1 LSNWWK
7 LLIQGSNGS
16 RNISKIILGCLA
28 ANTVNFSIGEP
39 GRGMTNKTSCCAVL
53 WTGYLEIIEIKT
65 PIPELFKHDLSRDSY
80 YPSEAL
86 SRAIGQVT
94 GYIEQL
100 DSDRNRIRAID
111 HEDQL
116 KIRARII
123 LGRDGDK
130 DQRTGLR
137 NLNAHLNRIEVL
149 TYDQLL
155 RIAGRVLNVFA
166 EQHKA
171 ICNDIDDLPF

>member
-1 LSNWWK
+1 MFGSEYSE
-7 LLIQGSNGS
+7 LLDRRTWTRDDKQDFML
-16 RNISKIILGCLA
+16 RR
-28 ANTVNFSIGEP
+28 TVD
-39 GRGMTNKTSCCAVL
+39 
-53 WTGYLEIIEIKT
+53 GYLEIIEIKT
-65 PIPELFKHDLSRDSY
+65 PMPELFKHDLSRDSY

-137 NLNAHLNRIEVL
+137 NLNARLNRIEVL